1 MDQTP
6 EVSPSPSIGATL
18 ERLEATI
25 ARRMSADPETSY
37 VARLNAKG
45 VKTIAQKLG
54 EEGVET
60 VIAALAED
68 DGALTAEAADLIFH
82 LIVLLQARGLS
93 LADVCAVL
101 DQREGIGG
109 LAEKAART

>member
-1 MDQTP
+1 MEQTP
-6 EVSPSPSIGATL
+6 DLSPLIVL
-18 ERLEATI
+18 ERLEETI
-25 ARRMSADPETSY
+25 AARRTADPDTSY

-45 VKTIAQKLG
+45 LHKIAQKLG

-60 VIAALAED
+60 VIAALTED
-68 DGALTAEAADLIFH
+68 DAALTGEAADLIFH

-101 DQREGIGG
+101 ARREGMSGI
-109 LAEKAART
+109 AEKAARSK